1 MCTTCTLP
9 FHLFLLFIAARH
21 PFPSLLE
28 DLSREVLDDLEVEED
43 NSDIY
48 SESLN
53 TNMYPVLDVCSVEIP
68 RSEMLEEASSGI
80 KIIPILNFG
89 NIHDF
94 EQTAANI
101 LNASMGAIILGQL
114 PSLNRN
120 AEMQHMRPGEY
131 ILLYMTTFC

>member
-1 MCTTCTLP
+1 M
-9 FHLFLLFIAARH
+9 
-21 PFPSLLE
+21 
-28 DLSREVLDDLEVEED
+28 SREVLDDLEVEED

-68 RSEMLEEASSGI
+68 RSEMIEEASSGI

-120 AEMQHMRPGEY
+120 VEMRHLRPGEY
-131 ILLYMTTFC
+131 ILLSTMNFSKLYTVYSNYMIKH